1 MKKQIVQLI
10 LLSIIFLLLGI
21 FYMNYMKND
30 KFKETNISTESY
42 KTLDNV
48 EKNLIENLKYEVN
61 LGNGIKYFI
70 SSNYSEIINQ
80 DNDELINMISVIS
93 KIFEND
99 SILLEINSDTAI
111 YNNRNYDSIFKN
123 NVKIS
128 YFNNFIF
135 ADQMKLNF
143 EDSLIE
149 ISGNV
154 IYEGPLGSIKTDN
167 IEINIL
173 TKKINIFMKNKKNNV
188 KVISN

>member
-1 MKKQIVQLI
+1 
-10 LLSIIFLLLGI
+10 
-21 FYMNYMKND
+21 MNYMKND

-128 YFNNFIF
+128 YFNNLMF

-143 EDSLIE
+143 KDSLIE

>member
-1 MKKQIVQLI
+1 
-10 LLSIIFLLLGI
+10 
-21 FYMNYMKND
+21 MNYMKNN

-48 EKNLIENLKYEVN
+48 EKNLIKNLKYEVN

-70 SSNYSEIINQ
+70 SSNYSEITNQ

-128 YFNNFIF
+128 YFNNFMF

-143 EDSLIE
+143 KDSLIE